1 MELLPLED
9 KENEITVIP
18 KLLDKPDV
26 EGAVICIDAIG
37 TQTDIAALIPDKK
50 ADYFLAVKDN
60 QGSLHEAVIDTFSY
74 STPFDESSEM
84 EADHGRVESQQH
96 LIVSFL
102 DDSNTKMRF
111 PNLVLNIFSLKYF
124 IVYLQAVK

>member
-37 TQTDIAALIPDKK
+37 TQTDIAALILDMKAHTDKK
-50 ADYFLAVKDN
+50 SIREGLFLA
-60 QGSLHEAVIDTFSY
+60 S
-74 STPFDESSEM
+74 
-84 EADHGRVESQQH
+84 
-96 LIVSFL
+96 L
-102 DDSNTKMRF
+102 DDD
-111 PNLVLNIFSLKYF
+111 
-124 IVYLQAVK
+124 YLLQLIINVKF